1 MVHIKKY
8 RDNKRRNKSNK
19 SNSTQY
25 SLENR
30 IDLAKKTTYTKS
42 MRTYTSQKLKKKLM
56 VYRQSEKQH
65 RKTVYKKIKTLNQTN
80 KCEHTLYTDLIN

>member
-25 SLENR
+25 SLENS